1 MKESWI
7 LFKVFFS
14 CIGGCL
20 GTLLGGWDGP
30 LLALI
35 AFITVDYITG
45 VMCGIAEHKLS
56 SEIGFVGIFRKVAIL
71 MIVGVGAILD
81 SYVIRTGDV
90 LRTAIIFYYISNE
103 GVSILENATR
113 LDLPVPKKIQS
124 VLAQLKEEG
133 DGAPNGQETDEK
145 GGDQNGG

>member
-20 GTLLGGWDGP
+20 GTLLGGWDGF

-45 VMCGIAEHKLS
+45 VMCAIAERKLS
-56 SEIGFVGIFRKVAIL
+56 SEIGFKGIFRKVAIL

-81 SYVIRTGDV
+81 THVIRTGDV

-113 LDLPVPKKIQS
+113 LGLPVPPKIRA
-124 VLAQLKEEG
+124 VLAQLKDDG
-133 DGAPNGQETDEK
+133 DGVNNGQEQDDK
-145 GGDQNGG
+145 